1 MNCVLLGA
9 VWLWL
14 ACIVAASVCLP
25 ANAQVQ
31 TERRQLVAVTAPN
44 HDPLFVD
51 MSTLQRNGRSVS
63 FKYVLDVFVTSA
75 GKSAPGEWKSNEIE
89 ASIDCAQKTFT
100 VRRLVAY
107 SGPRASGAP
116 SGMHSF
122 MAPSRPA
129 DRISPRSTF
138 AYIEA
143 HLCAID
149 PKKG

>member
-1 MNCVLLGA
+1 MVTET
-9 VWLWL
+9 
-14 ACIVAASVCLP
+14 VCP
-25 ANAQVQ
+25 SANAQAQ
-31 TERRQLVAVTAPN
+31 AERRQLVAVAAPN

-51 MSTLQRNGRSVS
+51 MNTVQRKGRSVS
-63 FKYVLDVFVTSA
+63 FKYVLDVFVTNEV
-75 GKSAPGEWKSNEIE
+75 KSAPGEWKSNEIE
-89 ASIDCAQKTFT
+89 ASIDCAQRTFT

-129 DRISPRSTF
+129 EKISPRSTF